1 MLVSLVPLFDEKMAV
16 KAYSI
21 FTQKNNFLLNPL
33 MLGTACNDGAPR
45 IDGLELLE
53 MMGVETISSDKNFFV
68 TVTNTSIFLDIES
81 VTKVPKNRLVLLM
94 DNTIPPVEM
103 YLNRI
108 RELKEK
114 GFKLAMRK
122 LHVTEFE
129 QYRSI
134 LEMMDYV
141 FLNVKK
147 ISVEKIKLYFEKLL
161 PNVIM
166 CAGNIDSGEV
176 FDNIK
181 ALGACQLFE
190 GSFFTVPAT
199 AGQTDIAPLKANYID
214 LLNIVN
220 EDNYDLT
227 KAADIISRDTAL
239 TISLLKIVNKFARNS
254 EVTSIRHAAAMLGQ
268 RELKRWIRT
277 AVVNEL
283 YADKPNEIMR
293 LSLIR
298 AKFAENLA
306 KNFELAMKTD
316 ELFIMG
322 LFSVLDV
329 ILEKPMSEALTDVHV
344 TKDVYEALVNKNG
357 KLAAV
362 MNFIRQY
369 EVANWSEVSRLML
382 LSKIDMKD
390 VYNAYVDALVWY
402 RKIYS

>member
-1 MLVSLVPLFDEKMAV
+1 MLVSLVPLFDENMAV

-33 MLGTACNDGAPR
+33 MLGTAYNDGAPR

-166 CAGNIDSGEV
+166 CAGNIDSAEV
-176 FDNIK
+176 FEEIK
-181 ALGACQLFE
+181 SLGACQLFE

-199 AGQTDIAPLKANYID
+199 LGQKDIAPLKANYID

-220 EDNYDLT
+220 EDNFDLT

-277 AVVNEL
+277 AVINEL

-306 KNFELAMKTD
+306 KNFDMAMKTD

-329 ILEKPMSEALTDVHV
+329 ILEKPMAEALTDVHV

-369 EVANWSEVSRLML
+369 EIANWSEVSRLML